1 MVKTNWNQGWQFSKD
16 SISVEGGASVLKQ
29 GSWEAVNLPPVHP
42 EGQIVHGVMAAV
54 FLYQMTDFYHYLPP
68 KQSPK

>member
-29 GSWEAVNLPPVHP
+29 GSWEAVNLPHTWNGMD
-42 EGQIVHGVMAAV
+42 GQDGATIIIGEPAVM
-54 FLYQMTDFYHYLPP
+54 
-68 KQSPK
+68 